1 MSDKVLDVVKPGVLF
16 GEDVNAV
23 FAMAKKNQWAMPAVN
38 VVGRCS
44 KYQCFLR

>member
-23 FAMAKKNQWAMPAVN
+23 FAMAKKESMGYACGEC
-38 VVGRCS
+38 GR
-44 KYQCFLR
+44 